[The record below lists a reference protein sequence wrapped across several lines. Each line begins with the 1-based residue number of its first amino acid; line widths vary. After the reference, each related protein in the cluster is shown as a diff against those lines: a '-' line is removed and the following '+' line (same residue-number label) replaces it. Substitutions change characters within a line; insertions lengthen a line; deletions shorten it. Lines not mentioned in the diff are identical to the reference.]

1 MISKKY
7 SGHARHKMKWQSQ
20 AHFDCSRGG
29 LSQSTMVQWDVKN
42 EKFSQP
48 SLKDFLMDIQ

>member
-1 MISKKY
+1 V
-7 SGHARHKMKWQSQ
+7 QSQ

-42 EKFSQP
+42 EKFSQA
-48 SLKDFLMDIQ
+48 SLKDFLMDIQKFVGFPSP